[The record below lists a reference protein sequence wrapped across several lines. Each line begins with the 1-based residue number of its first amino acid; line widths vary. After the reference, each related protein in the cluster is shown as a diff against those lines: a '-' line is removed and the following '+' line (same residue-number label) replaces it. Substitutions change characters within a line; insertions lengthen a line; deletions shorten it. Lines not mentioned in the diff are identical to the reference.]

1 MNLENIML
9 SETSQTENT
18 YDITYMWNLKNKTNE
33 CILKQKQTHRY
44 RKQNSG
50 NLNGKEIQKRGD
62 ICTGTADSF
71 CSMVETDTTL

>member
-50 NLNGKEIQKRGD
+50 YWWREGSRERQDWGMELR
-62 ICTGTADSF
+62 
-71 CSMVETDTTL
+71 DTNYYEKNR